1 MIAFDTGCIIIM
13 LLFNFDS
20 SGQGAA
26 CSHGELMLIST
37 STDLNAGRVEICYH
51 GQWEP
56 IPDSEW
62 DDQDAEVA
70 CGQLGFAKEG

>member
-1 MIAFDTGCIIIM
+1 MNNYNVTIN
-13 LLFNFDS
+13 LDS

-26 CSHGELMLIST
+26 CFHGELMLIST
-37 STDLNAGRVEICYH
+37 STDPNAGRVEICYN
-51 GQWEP
+51 GQWGL
-56 IPDSEW
+56 IHDSEW

>member
-1 MIAFDTGCIIIM
+1 MDHNT
-13 LLFNFDS
+13 
-20 SGQGAA
+20 
-26 CSHGELMLIST
+26 
-37 STDLNAGRVEICYH
+37 GRVEICYG